1 MSAQITRMGVVGLGT
16 MGAGIAEVF
25 ARAGL
30 DVVGVER
37 DEQALDAGRGH
48 VRTSTDRAVRR
59 GKLTEADQA
68 ALIGRIGFTTDLA
81 DLAPVDLV
89 VEAVPERLELK
100 RDLFGRLDGVVSA
113 DTVLAT
119 NTSSL
124 SVTEISVAVS
134 RPERVVGLHFFNPAP
149 VQDLIEVVRTVV
161 TAPAVVAA
169 VTELAG
175 RLGKTPVLCGDRAG
189 FVTNALLF
197 GYLNRAAAMY
207 ESGHASREDID
218 AAMTAGLGYPMGPL
232 ALLDLIGL
240 DTAFEI
246 LGTMYRQGRNRLHAP
261 SPILGQLV
269 TLGFLGRKAGR
280 GFYDYSSGIDGVG
293 GTPAVVTQEV
303 HRARRVAFLDPAPI
317 EPFADALVKA
327 GHDVVR
333 DPAAATGADAVDLV
347 VAPGDP
353 ETFARLAATTAP
365 GTVLAATGAGPVVA
379 SAAASGRPAD
389 VVGLHLA
396 GPAGAVAEVVRTVVS
411 SESAVSTVAEV
422 ATSAGLTPV
431 VCADRAGF
439 VVDALLVPYLNDAV
453 AMLETGYASAADVDT
468 AMRLG
473 CRLPAG
479 PFELLDTLGPAAA
492 LATLERLHAE
502 VREPGLA
509 PSPLLTQLAT
519 AGLRFADL

>member
-1 MSAQITRMGVVGLGT
+1 MGAQIARVGVVGLGT

-37 DEQALDAGRGH
+37 DDAALAAGRGH
-48 VRTSTDRAVRR
+48 LDTSTGRAVKR
-59 GKLTEADQA
+59 GKLTADEQA
-68 ALIGRIGFTTDLA
+68 ALVGRIEFSTDLA
-81 DLAPVDLV
+81 ALAAADLV

-100 RDLFGRLDGVVSA
+100 RDLFGRLDGVVGA
-113 DTVLAT
+113 GTILAT

-124 SVTEISVAVS
+124 SVTAISVAVS

-149 VQDLIEVVRTVV
+149 VQELIEVVRTVV
-161 TAPAVVAA
+161 TAPEVVDA
-169 VTELAG
+169 VTGLAR
-175 RLGKTPVLCGDRAG
+175 RLGKTPVGCGDRPG
-189 FVTNALLF
+189 FITNALLF

-240 DTAFEI
+240 DTAHEI

-261 SPILGQLV
+261 APVLGELV

-280 GFYDYSSGIDGVG
+280 GFYDYSGIDGIG
-293 GTPAVVTQEV
+293 ASSAVVTPEDSRV
-303 HRARRVAFLDPAPI
+303 RRVAFPDPSPG
-317 EPFADALVKA
+317 PLADALAKA
-327 GHDVVR
+327 GHDVRR
-333 DPAAATGADAVDLV
+333 DARDGADLV

-353 ETFARLAATTAP
+353 DTFARIAADAP
-365 GTVLAATGAGPVVA
+365 AGAVLVATGTGPVVA

-396 GPAGAVAEVVRTVVS
+396 GPDGAVAEVVRTVVS
-411 SESAVSTVAEV
+411 APSAVATVAAV
-422 ATSAGLTPV
+422 AASAGFTPV

-479 PFELLDTLGPAAA
+479 PFELLDALGPAAA
-492 LATLERLHAE
+492 LATLERLQAE

-509 PSPLLTQLAT
+509 PSSLLSQLVT

>member
-1 MSAQITRMGVVGLGT
+1 MTVRIARVGVVGLGT

-37 DEQALDAGRGH
+37 DDAALAAGRGH
-48 VRTSTDRAVRR
+48 LDASTGRAVKR
-59 GKLTEADQA
+59 GKLTAEEQA
-68 ALIGRIGFTTDLA
+68 ALAGRIAFTTDLA
-81 DLAPVDLV
+81 ALADADLV
-89 VEAVPERLELK
+89 VEAVPERLDLK
-100 RDLFGRLDGVVSA
+100 RDLFGRLDGIVRA
-113 DTVLAT
+113 DAVLAT

-124 SVTEISVAVS
+124 SVTEIGVAVS
-134 RPERVVGLHFFNPAP
+134 HPERVVGMHFFNPAP

-161 TAPAVVAA
+161 TGPEVADA
-169 VTELAG
+169 VTELAR
-175 RLGKTPVLCGDRAG
+175 RLGKTPVACGDRAG

-218 AAMTAGLGYPMGPL
+218 AATTAGLGYPMGPL

-240 DTAFEI
+240 DTAQEI
-246 LGTMYRQGRNRLHAP
+246 LATMYRQGRNRLHAP
-261 SPILGQLV
+261 APVLGELV
-269 TLGFLGRKAGR
+269 TLGFLGRKSGR
-280 GFYDYSSGIDGVG
+280 GFYDYSVDDGVG
-293 GTPAVVTQEV
+293 AGSAVVPPDA
-303 HRARRVAFLDPAPI
+303 HRVRRVGFRDPASAGTLP
-317 EPFADALVKA
+317 DALAKA
-327 GHDVVR
+327 GHDVVL
-333 DPAAATGADAVDLV
+333 DGADVDVL

-353 ETFARLAATTAP
+353 ETFARLGAEAGP
-365 GTVLAATGAGPVVA
+365 GAVLVALGDGPVVA
-379 SAAASGRPAD
+379 AAAASGRPAD

-396 GPAGAVAEVVRTVVS
+396 GPSGAVAEVVRTVVS
-411 SESAVSTVAEV
+411 APGAVDTVAGL
-422 ATSAGLTPV
+422 ATSAGLTTV

-453 AMLETGYASAADVDT
+453 TMLETGYASAADVDT

-479 PFELLDTLGPAAA
+479 PFELLDGLGPAAA
-492 LATLERLHAE
+492 LATLERLQAE

-509 PSPLLTQLAT
+509 PSPLLRQLAT
-519 AGLRFADL
+519 TGLRFADL

>member
-1 MSAQITRMGVVGLGT
+1 MQITSVGVVGLGT

-25 ARAGL
+25 ARAGVE
-30 DVVGVER
+30 VVGVER
-37 DEQALDAGRGH
+37 DDAALDAGRNH
-48 VRTSTDRAVRR
+48 VDSSTARAVQR
-59 GKLTEADQA
+59 GKLTEDDAA
-68 ALIGRIGFTTDLA
+68 ALRDRITFTTDLA
-81 DLAPVDLV
+81 ALGGAHLV
-89 VEAVPERLELK
+89 IEAVPERLEIK
-100 RDLFGRLDGVVSA
+100 RDLFGRLDGIVAST
-113 DTVLAT
+113 TVLAT

-134 RPERVVGLHFFNPAP
+134 HPERVVGMHFFNPAP
-149 VQDLIEVVRTVV
+149 VQQLIEVVRTVV
-161 TAPAVVAA
+161 TAPEVVRD
-169 VTELAG
+169 VTDLAR
-175 RLGKTPVLCGDRAG
+175 RLGKSPVECGDRAG

-207 ESGHASREDID
+207 ESGHATREDID

-240 DTAFEI
+240 DTAHEI

-261 SPILGQLV
+261 APILGQLV
-269 TLGFLGRKAGR
+269 TLGFLGRKTGR
-280 GFYDYSSGIDGVG
+280 GFYDYGPGNDGGSSAPAGVTSEDAG
-293 GTPAVVTQEV
+293 RRRIAV
-303 HRARRVAFLDPAPI
+303 LDDASA
-317 EPFADALVKA
+317 EPLAEALSKA

-333 DPAAATGADAVDLV
+333 EVTDAGLV

-353 ETFARLAATTAP
+353 GTFARLAAATAP
-365 GTVLAATGAGPVVA
+365 GTVLAATGTGPVVA
-379 SAAASGRPAD
+379 SAAASGRPRD
-389 VVGLHLA
+389 VVGLHVA
-396 GPAGAVAEVVRTVVS
+396 GPARAVAEVVRTVVS
-411 SESAVSTVAEV
+411 AQQAVDTVAGV
-422 ATSAGLTPV
+422 AASAGLTPV

-519 AGLRFADL
+519 AGLRFADI

>member
-1 MSAQITRMGVVGLGT
+1 MSVRIARVGVVGLGT

-37 DEQALDAGRGH
+37 DDAALDAGRGH
-48 VRTSTDRAVRR
+48 VSTSTGRAVRR
-59 GKLTEADQA
+59 GKLTAAEQA
-68 ALIGRIGFTTDLA
+68 ELASRIEFTTDLA
-81 DLAPVDLV
+81 ALSDADLV
-89 VEAVPERLELK
+89 VEAVPERLDLK
-100 RDLFGRLDGVVSA
+100 RDLFGRLDGIVGA
-113 DTVLAT
+113 ETILAT

-134 RPERVVGLHFFNPAP
+134 GPQRVVGLHFFNPAP
-149 VQDLIEVVRTVV
+149 VQELIEVVRTVV
-161 TAPAVVAA
+161 TAPEVAAA
-169 VTELAG
+169 VTGLAR
-175 RLGKTPVLCGDRAG
+175 RLGKTPVECGDRAG

-218 AAMTAGLGYPMGPL
+218 AAITAGLGYPMGPL

-240 DTAFEI
+240 DTAYEI

-261 SPILGQLV
+261 APVLGELV
-269 TLGFLGRKAGR
+269 TLGFLGRKTGR
-280 GFYDYSSGIDGVG
+280 GFYDYSGIDGIG
-293 GTPAVVTQEV
+293 ASSAVVAPEDSRT
-303 HRARRVAFLDPAPI
+303 RRVAFLDPSPGPLA
-317 EPFADALVKA
+317 EALAKA

-333 DPAAATGADAVDLV
+333 SGGADLAGADLI

-353 ETFARLAATTAP
+353 ETFARIAADAP
-365 GTVLAATGAGPVVA
+365 HSAVLAATGAGPVVA

-396 GPAGAVAEVVRTVVS
+396 GTGGAVAEVVRTVVS
-411 SESAVSTVAEV
+411 SPAAVATVAEI
-422 ATSAGLTPV
+422 AASAGLTSV

-479 PFELLDTLGPAAA
+479 PFELLDALGPAAA
-492 LATLERLHAE
+492 LATLERLQDE

-509 PSPLLTQLAT
+509 PSPLLSQLAAT
-519 AGLRFADL
+519 GLRFADL

>member
-1 MSAQITRMGVVGLGT
+1 MSARIARVGVVGLGT

-25 ARAGL
+25 SRAGL

-37 DEQALDAGRGH
+37 DDAALAAGRGH
-48 VRTSTDRAVRR
+48 VDASTGRAVRR
-59 GKLTEADQA
+59 GKLTADEQA
-68 ALIGRIGFTTDLA
+68 ALVGRIEFTTDLA
-81 DLAPVDLV
+81 ALGAADLV
-89 VEAVPERLELK
+89 VEAVPERLEIK

-113 DTVLAT
+113 DTILAT

-124 SVTEISVAVS
+124 SVTAISVAVS

-149 VQDLIEVVRTVV
+149 VQELIEVVRTVV
-161 TAPAVVAA
+161 TAPEVIAA
-169 VTELAG
+169 VTELAR
-175 RLGKTPVLCGDRAG
+175 RLGKTPVECGDRAG

-197 GYLNRAAAMY
+197 GYLNRAAAMF

-218 AAMTAGLGYPMGPL
+218 AAITAGLGYPMGPL

-240 DTAFEI
+240 DTAYEI
-246 LGTMYRQGRNRLHAP
+246 LETMYRQGRNRLHTPA
-261 SPILGQLV
+261 PILGQLV
-269 TLGFLGRKAGR
+269 TLGFLGRKTGR
-280 GFYDYSSGIDGVG
+280 GFYDYSDIDGVG
-293 GTPAVVTQEV
+293 ASSAVVTPEDSRV
-303 HRARRVAFLDPAPI
+303 HRVAFLDPSPGPLA
-317 EPFADALVKA
+317 EALAKA

-333 DPAAATGADAVDLV
+333 GTAGQDADLV

-353 ETFARLAATTAP
+353 ETFARIAADAAP
-365 GTVLAATGAGPVVA
+365 GAVLAATGAGPVVA

-396 GPAGAVAEVVRTVVS
+396 GPAATVAEVVRTVVS
-411 SESAVSTVAEV
+411 SPSAVTTVAEV
-422 ATSAGLTPV
+422 AASAGLTAV

-479 PFELLDTLGPAAA
+479 PFELLDALGPAAA
-492 LATLERLHAE
+492 LATLERLQAE

>member
-1 MSAQITRMGVVGLGT
+1 MSAQITSVGVVGLGT

-30 DVVGVER
+30 DVIGVER
-37 DEQALDAGRGH
+37 DDAALDAGRGH
-48 VRTSTDRAVRR
+48 VATSTGRAVKR
-59 GKLTEADQA
+59 GKLTPEDAA
-68 ALIGRIGFTTDLA
+68 ALTGRITFTTDLA
-81 DLAPVDLV
+81 ALTHADLV

-100 RDLFGRLDGVVSA
+100 RDLFGRLDGIVPA
-113 DTVLAT
+113 TTILAT

-134 RPERVVGLHFFNPAP
+134 HPDRVVGLHFFNPAP

-161 TAPAVVAA
+161 TAPHVVQD
-169 VTELAG
+169 VTDLAR
-175 RLGKTPVLCGDRAG
+175 RLGKTPVECGDRAG

-218 AAMTAGLGYPMGPL
+218 VAMTAGLGYPMGPL

-240 DTAFEI
+240 DTAHEI

-261 SPILGQLV
+261 APILGQLV
-269 TLGFLGRKAGR
+269 TLGFLGRKSGR
-280 GFYDYSSGIDGVG
+280 GFYDYSLGIDGVG
-293 GTPAVVTQEV
+293 GTPAVVTREGNPN
-303 HRARRVAFLDPAPI
+303 RRVAFLDPALSD
-317 EPFADALVKA
+317 PFADALAKA
-327 GHDVVR
+327 GHEVGR
-333 DPAAATGADAVDLV
+333 DAANADLV

-353 ETFARLAATTAP
+353 ETFARLAAATTP

-411 SESAVSTVAEV
+411 AQAAVDTVADI

>member
-1 MSAQITRMGVVGLGT
+1 MGAQIATVGVVGLGT

-30 DVVGVER
+30 NVVGVER
-37 DEQALDAGRGH
+37 DDAALEAGRGH
-48 VRTSTDRAVRR
+48 VDTSTGRAVKR
-59 GKLTEADQA
+59 GKLTADEQA
-68 ALIGRIGFTTDLA
+68 ALVGRIEFTTDLA
-81 DLAPVDLV
+81 ALAAADLV

-100 RDLFGRLDGVVSA
+100 RDLFGRLDGVVGA
-113 DTVLAT
+113 GTILAT

-134 RPERVVGLHFFNPAP
+134 HPERVVGLHFFNPAP
-149 VQDLIEVVRTVV
+149 VQELIEVVRTVV
-161 TAPAVVAA
+161 TAPEVADA
-169 VTELAG
+169 VTGLAR
-175 RLGKTPVLCGDRAG
+175 RLGKTPVTCGDRAG

-218 AAMTAGLGYPMGPL
+218 AAITAALGYPMGPL

-240 DTAFEI
+240 DTAYEI

-261 SPILGQLV
+261 APVLGELV
-269 TLGFLGRKAGR
+269 TLGFLGRKSGC
-280 GFYDYSSGIDGVG
+280 GFYDYSGIDGIG
-293 GTPAVVTQEV
+293 ASSAVVAPEGDRT
-303 HRARRVAFLDPAPI
+303 RRVAFLDPSPG
-317 EPFADALVKA
+317 PFADALAKA
-327 GHDVVR
+327 GHDV
-333 DPAAATGADAVDLV
+333 AGAAGAATAELV

-353 ETFARLAATTAP
+353 DTFARIAADAP
-365 GTVLAATGAGPVVA
+365 AGAVLVATGAGPVVA

-396 GPAGAVAEVVRTVVS
+396 GTGGAVAEVVRTVVS
-411 SESAVSTVAEV
+411 APSAVATVAAV
-422 ATSAGLTPV
+422 AASAGLTSV

-479 PFELLDTLGPAAA
+479 PFELLDALGPAAA
-492 LATLERLHAE
+492 LATLERLQAE

-509 PSPLLTQLAT
+509 PSPLLSQLAT

>member
-1 MSAQITRMGVVGLGT
+1 MSAQIGKVGVVGLGT

-37 DEQALDAGRGH
+37 DDAALAAGRGH
-48 VRTSTDRAVRR
+48 VDTSTGRAVRR
-59 GKLTEADQA
+59 GKLSADDQA
-68 ALIGRIGFTTDLA
+68 ALIGRIEFTTDLA
-81 DLAPVDLV
+81 ALGDAGLV

-100 RDLFGRLDGVVSA
+100 RDLFGRLDGIVGA
-113 DTVLAT
+113 GTILAT

-134 RPERVVGLHFFNPAP
+134 RPERVVGMHFFNPAP
-149 VQDLIEVVRTVV
+149 VQELIEVVRTVV
-161 TAPAVVAA
+161 TAPAVTEA
-169 VTELAG
+169 VTGLAR
-175 RLGKTPVLCGDRAG
+175 RLGRTPVVCGDRAG
-189 FVTNALLF
+189 FITNALLF

-218 AAMTAGLGYPMGPL
+218 AAITAGLGYPMGPL

-240 DTAFEI
+240 DTAYEI

-261 SPILGQLV
+261 APVLGELV
-269 TLGFLGRKAGR
+269 TLGFLGRKSGR
-280 GFYDYSSGIDGVG
+280 GFYDYSGDDGI
-293 GTPAVVTQEV
+293 GTNSAVVAPEDGRT
-303 HRARRVAFLDPAPI
+303 RRVAFLDPSPG
-317 EPFADALVKA
+317 PLADALAKA

-333 DPAAATGADAVDLV
+333 AADGADLV

-353 ETFARLAATTAP
+353 ETFARAAAATPIGA
-365 GTVLAATGAGPVVA
+365 VLAATGAGPVVA
-379 SAAASGRPAD
+379 GAAASGRPED

-396 GPAGAVAEVVRTVVS
+396 GVGGTVAEVVRTVVS
-411 SESAVSTVAEV
+411 SPAAVTTVATV
-422 ATSAGLTPV
+422 AASAGLTPV

-439 VVDALLVPYLNDAV
+439 VVDALLLPYLNDAV

-479 PFELLDTLGPAAA
+479 PFEQLDALGPVAA
-492 LATLERLHAE
+492 LATLERLQAE

>member
-1 MSAQITRMGVVGLGT
+1 MQITSVGVVGLGT

-30 DVVGVER
+30 EVVGVER
-37 DEQALDAGRGH
+37 DEAALDIGRSH
-48 VRTSTDRAVRR
+48 VESSTARAVER
-59 GKLTEADQA
+59 GKLTEEDQA
-68 ALIGRIGFTTDLA
+68 ALRSRITFTTDLA
-81 DLAPVDLV
+81 ALSGAHLV
-89 VEAVPERLELK
+89 VEAVPERLEIK
-100 RDLFGRLDGVVSA
+100 RDLFGRLDGIVA
-113 DTVLAT
+113 PTTVLAT

-134 RPERVVGLHFFNPAP
+134 HPERVVGMHFFNPAP
-149 VQDLIEVVRTVV
+149 VQQLIEVVRTVV
-161 TAPAVVAA
+161 TAPAVVDA
-169 VTELAG
+169 VTDLAR
-175 RLGKTPVLCGDRAG
+175 RLGKSPVECGDRAG

-207 ESGHASREDID
+207 ESGHASRGDID

-240 DTAFEI
+240 DTAYEI

-261 SPILGQLV
+261 APILGQLV
-269 TLGFLGRKAGR
+269 TLGFLGRKSGR
-280 GFYDYSSGIDGVG
+280 GFYDYGPGNDGGSSAPAGV
-293 GTPAVVTQEV
+293 TPEVRRIAV
-303 HRARRVAFLDPAPI
+303 LD
-317 EPFADALVKA
+317 DAWAGPLAEALAKA

-333 DPAAATGADAVDLV
+333 EAANAELV
-347 VAPGDP
+347 VAPADP
-353 ETFARLAATTAP
+353 DTLARLAAVTAP
-365 GTVLAATGAGPVVA
+365 GTVLAATGTGPVVA
-379 SAAASGRPAD
+379 SAAAASGRSQD

-396 GPAGAVAEVVRTVVS
+396 GPAGTVAEVVRTVVS
-411 SESAVSTVAEV
+411 AQGAVDTVAAV
-422 ATSAGLTPV
+422 AASAGFTPV

-453 AMLETGYASAADVDT
+453 TMLETGYASAADVDT

-492 LATLERLHAE
+492 LATLERLHTE

-519 AGLRFADL
+519 AGLRFGDI

>member
-1 MSAQITRMGVVGLGT
+1 MSAQITRVGVVGLGT

-30 DVVGVER
+30 EVIGVER
-37 DEQALDAGRGH
+37 DDQALAAGRGH
-48 VRTSTDRAVRR
+48 LDASTGRAVKR
-59 GKLTEADQA
+59 GKLTEADQD
-68 ALIGRIGFTTDLA
+68 ALIGRITFTTDLA
-81 DLAPVDLV
+81 ALSSAGLV

-100 RDLFGRLDGVVSA
+100 RDLFGRLDGIVAA
-113 DTVLAT
+113 DAVLAT

-124 SVTEISVAVS
+124 SVTAISVAVS
-134 RPERVVGLHFFNPAP
+134 HPERVVGLHFFNPAP
-149 VQDLIEVVRTVV
+149 VQELIEVVRTVV
-161 TAPAVVAA
+161 TAPEVVAA
-169 VTELAG
+169 VTELA
-175 RLGKTPVLCGDRAG
+175 RRMGKTPVECGDRAG

-240 DTAFEI
+240 DTAYEI

-261 SPILGQLV
+261 APILGQLV
-269 TLGFLGRKAGR
+269 TLGFLGRKSGR
-280 GFYDYSSGIDGVG
+280 GFYDYGSGGDGVSAA
-293 GTPAVVTQEV
+293 PAV
-303 HRARRVAFLDPAPI
+303 ARRVAVLDPALA
-317 EPFADALVKA
+317 ESLGEALAKA

-333 DPAAATGADAVDLV
+333 EATDAGLV

-353 ETFARLAATTAP
+353 DTFARIAAATAP
-365 GTVLAATGAGPVVA
+365 GTVLAATGTGPVVA

-396 GPAGAVAEVVRTVVS
+396 GPTSAVAEVVRTVVS
-411 SESAVSTVAEV
+411 AERAVTTVAEL
-422 ATSAGLTPV
+422 ATSAGLIPV

-453 AMLETGYASAADVDT
+453 AMVETGYASAADVDS

-479 PFELLDTLGPAAA
+479 PFELLDTIGPAAA

-509 PSPLLTQLAT
+509 PSPLLSQLAM